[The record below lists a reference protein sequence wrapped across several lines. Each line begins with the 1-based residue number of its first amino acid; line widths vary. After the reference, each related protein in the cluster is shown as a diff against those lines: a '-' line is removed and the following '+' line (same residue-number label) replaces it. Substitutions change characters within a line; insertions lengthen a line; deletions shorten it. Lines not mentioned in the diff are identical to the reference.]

1 MEEIIFGSYP
11 QKPDE
16 YVNGKRISI
25 VDGKPQF
32 NPLENQPIEWL
43 VVSEDEE
50 KMLLVS
56 KHILECLPF
65 NDWDTFDISW
75 ENCTLRAWMNGAFKY
90 DEKSFADYFTEE
102 EKSNVLPHEETG
114 DCFFLLSLEEV
125 IRFLPSNHDR
135 KSALT
140 ANAAFR
146 LPETFK
152 TLREGGNCSWWLR
165 TASDEADR
173 FTMIVDS
180 KGMYSK
186 HGEMNN
192 MKGTGV
198 RPAVWIK
205 K

>member
-1 MEEIIFGSYP
+1 MREIAFGRYP
-11 QKPDE
+11 QDPE
-16 YVNGKRISI
+16 RYENGKRISI

-32 NPLENQPIEWL
+32 NPLEEQPIEWL

-65 NDWDTFDISW
+65 NDWDAFDVSW
-75 ENCTLRAWMNGAFKY
+75 GNCTLRAWMNGGFKY

-114 DCFFLLSLEEV
+114 DSFFLLSLEEV
-125 IRFLPSNHDR
+125 LMFLPSNR
-135 KSALT
+135 ERAAALT

-173 FTMIVDS
+173 FTMIVN
-180 KGMYSK
+180 KEGMYSR
-186 HGEMNN
+186 HGEKNN
-192 MKGTGV
+192 MKGIGV